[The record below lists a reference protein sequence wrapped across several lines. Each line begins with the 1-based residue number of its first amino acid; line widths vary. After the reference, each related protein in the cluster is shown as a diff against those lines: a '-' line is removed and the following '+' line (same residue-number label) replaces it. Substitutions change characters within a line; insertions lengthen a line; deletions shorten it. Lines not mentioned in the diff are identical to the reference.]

1 MVKASEQNSKPIPL
15 NLVDPPQGQ
24 IRMEIPQEGIRGLA
38 DSIKAIG
45 QLQPILVRPVGP
57 RFEVVFGHRRY
68 LAFTLLA
75 RKNIQAVVRE
85 LTDQQAALMR
95 ATENDERVDMS
106 PIEHAAVYQDL
117 IDTHGLTIDQIGKKM
132 GKSPGVVKR
141 RLDLLKMAPQLQ
153 KAIHEK
159 KISYGVGEEFS
170 RFRDLAVVDYYL
182 GYAIDHGCTVAVA
195 RQWVSDHHKTQRT
208 KTDDVEGGGRES
220 TPLETRPVYVSCD
233 LCDGPV
239 DVMLIVH
246 LKACQNCVEVIKQA
260 LKEIRH

>member
-1 MVKASEQNSKPIPL
+1 
-15 NLVDPPQGQ
+15 
-24 IRMEIPQEGIRGLA
+24 MEIPHEGIRGLA

-57 RFEVVFGHRRY
+57 RFEVVFGHRRF
-68 LAFTLLA
+68 LAFTLLG

-106 PIEHAAVYQDL
+106 PIEQAAVYQDL
-117 IDTHGLTIDQIGKKM
+117 IETHGLNVEQIGKKM

-170 RFRDLAVVDYYL
+170 RFNDPAVIDYYL
-182 GYAIDHGCTVAVA
+182 GYAVDHGCTVAVA
-195 RQWVSDHHKTQRT
+195 RQWVSDHQKSLRTQ
-208 KTDDVEGGGRES
+208 TDDVAPGGGGRTPLES
-220 TPLETRPVYVSCD
+220 TPSYVSCD
-233 LCDGPV
+233 LCSGPI
-239 DVMLIVH
+239 DVMQIVH
-246 LKACQNCVEVIKQA
+246 LKACPTCVDVIKKA
-260 LKEIRH
+260 LREISD